1 MKLTNHN
8 IWDWPGTYFSNKAG
22 YWIYAKNNS
31 AVLVP
36 HNNYN
41 ILNKRSLFELF
52 DRHDVKLLCIDSEI
66 FYYD

>member
-41 ILNKRSLFELF
+41 ILN
-52 DRHDVKLLCIDSEI
+52 
-66 FYYD
+66 